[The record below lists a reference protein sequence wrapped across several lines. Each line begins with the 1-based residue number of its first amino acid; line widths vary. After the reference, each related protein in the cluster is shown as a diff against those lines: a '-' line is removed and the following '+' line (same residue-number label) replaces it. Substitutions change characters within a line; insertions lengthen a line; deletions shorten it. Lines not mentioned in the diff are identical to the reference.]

1 MKMELDKEVMIN
13 ERRANPPEYK
23 CTKLDTFQS
32 IAVTLQRIESKVDDL
47 SDEMR
52 TMIKLEQQVLT
63 QSKDIERLN
72 KQLDDLQHQNKALSD
87 RILELRSNF
96 ESQKQSI
103 SVYERIGWAV
113 ATCVA
118 IVIGKQ
124 LGIS

>member
-1 MKMELDKEVMIN
+1 MELNKDAMMT
-13 ERRANPPEYK
+13 ERRSNPPEYK
-23 CTKLDTFQS
+23 CTKIDTFQS
-32 IAVTLQRIESKVDDL
+32 ISVTLQRIESKVDDL

-72 KQLDDLQHQNKALSD
+72 KQLDELHNQNKILSD

-118 IVIGKQ
+118 IVIGNK

>member
-1 MKMELDKEVMIN
+1 MELTKEGMMN
-13 ERRANPPEYK
+13 ERRANPTDYK

-72 KQLDDLQHQNKALSD
+72 KQLDELHNQNKVLSD
-87 RILELRSNF
+87 RLLELRSNF

-103 SVYERIGWAV
+103 SVYERIGWAL
-113 ATCVA
+113 ATCAA
-118 IVIGKQ
+118 IVVGNK

>member
-1 MKMELDKEVMIN
+1 MDLNKEAVI
-13 ERRANPPEYK
+13 ERRVNPPEYK

-72 KQLDDLQHQNKALSD
+72 KQLDELHNQNKILSD

-103 SVYERIGWAV
+103 GMYERVGWAV

-118 IVIGKQ
+118 IVIGNK